1 MRDGDWGGG
10 GDCEDWGRIPVGE
23 VGPGGNTELRG

>member
-10 GDCEDWGRIPVGE
+10 YCEDGGRIPVGV
-23 VGPGGNTELRG
+23 VGPGDNTELTV

>member
-10 GDCEDWGRIPVGE
+10 YCEDWGRIPVGE
-23 VGPGGNTELRG
+23 VGPGGNTELRV